1 MPRRQSR
8 STLARWRA
16 VLLLLGLNLLSACG
30 GKPMPFPVPDSEMG
44 DRAGLLTGERGAWDL
59 LHDGARLAQAPQP

>member
-8 STLARWRA
+8 PTLVRWRA
-16 VLLLLGLNLLSACG
+16 GLLLLGLTLLSACG

-44 DRAGLLTGERGAWDL
+44 NRAGLLTGEQGAWDL
-59 LHDGARLAQAPQP
+59 LRGGVRPAQPPQP